1 MAYDESKLSTG
12 LPHLDRV
19 LRGLIAGDNVVW
31 QIRSVEEYR
40 SLVEPYCAH
49 ALETGRRLVYF
60 RFAKHEPLAEN
71 CSGVETHDLKLGQ
84 GFEPVITEIQNVI
97 EEAGPGTYYVFDCLS
112 DLAVNWYSDRMLG
125 NFIML
130 ICPYI
135 WDHKGIAY
143 FPLLRDFHSYH
154 ATEPVTSTVQILIDV
169 YYHNKITYLLPRKVE
184 RRYSNTMY
192 MLHAWEGDTLS
203 PVTDSSIN
211 TEVLADS
218 AWKRQDGGTHPR
230 GFWARIF
237 ARAEEVQD
245 VLNRGEEPREDVQ
258 ALLSQLLDMI
268 VRSEGRI
275 LDLAQK
281 YQSLFYFL

>member
-40 SLVEPYCAH
+40 SLVEPYCTH

-60 RFAKHEPLAEN
+60 RFAEHEPLAEN
-71 CSGVETHDLKLGQ
+71 GSGVETYHLKLGQ

-143 FPLLRDFHSYH
+143 FPLLS
-154 ATEPVTSTVQILIDV
+154 PSSGTSIRT
-169 YYHNKITYLLPRKVE
+169 TLP
-184 RRYSNTMY
+184 S
-192 MLHAWEGDTLS
+192 LS
-203 PVTDSSIN
+203 R
-211 TEVLADS
+211 VLC
-218 AWKRQDGGTHPR
+218 R
-230 GFWARIF
+230 F
-237 ARAEEVQD
+237 
-245 VLNRGEEPREDVQ
+245 
-258 ALLSQLLDMI
+258 
-268 VRSEGRI
+268 
-275 LDLAQK
+275 
-281 YQSLFYFL
+281 